1 MFRPARAVTSRAM
14 DGEALQR
21 AQERLEAAAATRVAP
36 ADVDATLERAR
47 DQVAALAATAA
58 ELEASLP
65 GRVGDAVHDGIRA
78 EVLPVA
84 RHIAEVRGLMTQLI
98 RRVEGIETDLLA
110 ERHARVDDLGV
121 LVDLIA
127 AGFKGLDQRLAR
139 IEARLD
145 AADGGI
151 VLPLAS

>member
-1 MFRPARAVTSRAM
+1 M

-21 AQERLEAAAATRVAP
+21 AQQRLEAAAATRVAP

-65 GRVGDAVHDGIRA
+65 GRIGDAVHDGIRA

-121 LVDLIA
+121 LVDLVA

-139 IEARLD
+139 VEARLD
-145 AADGGI
+145 AADGGM